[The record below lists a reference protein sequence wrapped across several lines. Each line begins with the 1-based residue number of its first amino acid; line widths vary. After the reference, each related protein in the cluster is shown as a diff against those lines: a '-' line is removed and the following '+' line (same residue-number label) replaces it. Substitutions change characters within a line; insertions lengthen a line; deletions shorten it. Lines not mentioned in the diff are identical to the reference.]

1 MEKKSSNIK
10 SDWFYGECVTSAA
23 VHWWRRN
30 NGAIAVNIGQL
41 RVFAKRKAAVHTKER
56 RAVCAARFG
65 KLKKKN
71 IRESKK
77 KIHDGIVQWAHTGS
91 THDSGG
97 GSWYLESWGV
107 GGASG
112 RECRSRRLT

>member
-77 KIHDGIVQWAHTGS
+77 KSMMVSCNGRTPVAHTIQGEAA
-91 THDSGG
+91 GI
-97 GSWYLESWGV
+97 
-107 GGASG
+107 
-112 RECRSRRLT
+112 

>member
-65 KLKKKN
+65 KLKKKKSEN
-71 IRESKK
+71 PKK
-77 KIHDGIVQWAHTGS
+77 KIHDGVSCNGRTPVAHTIQGEAA
-91 THDSGG
+91 GI
-97 GSWYLESWGV
+97 
-107 GGASG
+107 
-112 RECRSRRLT
+112 